1 MIHFLTQHYFLIKF
15 FHLLSVFA
23 WMAGLFYFPRLLV
36 YHCETQSEETKRT
49 LDLMASKL
57 FKIIM
62 VPAMHSS
69 LLFGGLLYFMP
80 HNQNMGWLH
89 AKLCCILILIVFQ
102 YYMKACSE
110 HLASRS
116 RCYSGKHFRILNEVP
131 TLILIFILLLVVYKP
146 F

>member
-1 MIHFLTQHYFLIKF
+1 MSFLIKHYSLIKF

-36 YHCETQSEETKRT
+36 YHCETELNDTKKT

-57 FKIIM
+57 FKVIM

-69 LLFGGLLYFMP
+69 LLFGCLLFLLP
-80 HNQNMGWLH
+80 HNQQAGWLH
-89 AKLCCILILIVFQ
+89 AKLCCILLLIMFQ

-110 HLASRS
+110 QLALRS
-116 RCYSGKHFRILNEVP
+116 EKYSGKYFRILNEVP
-131 TLILIFILLLVVYKP
+131 TIILVFILLLVVYKP